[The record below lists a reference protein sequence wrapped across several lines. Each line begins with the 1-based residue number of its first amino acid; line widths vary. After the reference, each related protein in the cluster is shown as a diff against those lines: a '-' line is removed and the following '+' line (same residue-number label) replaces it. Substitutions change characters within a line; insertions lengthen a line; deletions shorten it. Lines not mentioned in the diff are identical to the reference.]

1 VPYLAPL
8 VHDDDAQ
15 VQEAAITALGKIGTN
30 AAKLVLK
37 AMAKETDD
45 RLRDVALDALREA
58 EAADDL
64 SIPYE

>member
-1 VPYLAPL
+1 
-8 VHDDDAQ
+8 
-15 VQEAAITALGKIGTN
+15 
-30 AAKLVLK
+30 VLK